1 MFRAGSVV
9 EIVSVSSPLFPS
21 VFGEAHYY
29 FSQNS
34 LFHKCFNG
42 RKWHNG
48 DSYPYSPVFLG
59 EKPKSSRDVS
69 LKLPP
74 NTRSRFQLLDVIIL
88 LFSTS
93 FLVFGSNS
101 HARTKIGPL
110 GVVWELKKIGRKE
123 STLVPMLRSIGQG
136 NRKISH
142 KLISISIRN
151 FYF

>member
-1 MFRAGSVV
+1 MFSDSLRRKKEYLANLGFIPCVLQSKWSKSQKIFFRNVVRAGSVV

-21 VFGEAHYY
+21 VFCEAHYY

-48 DSYPYSPVFLG
+48 DSYPYSPVFLD

-93 FLVFGSNS
+93 FLVFGVQLPPP
-101 HARTKIGPL
+101 H
-110 GVVWELKKIGRKE
+110 
-123 STLVPMLRSIGQG
+123 
-136 NRKISH
+136 
-142 KLISISIRN
+142 
-151 FYF
+151 